1 MDLIWGIA
9 KRYYPD
15 LPMPSEIWS
24 NTNKIDRRNTKQII
38 NDLLNQLG
46 GE

>member
-1 MDLIWGIA
+1 MDLLWSLA
-9 KRYYPD
+9 NRYYDD

-24 NTNKIDRRNTKQII
+24 NKNKIDRRSGNQII
-38 NDLLNQLG
+38 DDLIKQLG